1 MHDMR
6 SLRPASAIVVT
17 VAVAAAA
24 GAFATSDGR
33 STNPANRLNSL
44 TLPDAKITV
53 TFPFN
58 WYVTTRRL
66 DYLVDPHTLLAVASY
81 VIPFRAGANCDG
93 TQGRGRP
100 VDGAFILLKEVLD
113 RASLRR
119 SLPRLST
126 RPIRFN
132 VPSGGRAGCLPPYS
146 AVYQFRVA
154 SRAFY
159 VYVSVG
165 PRATKAT
172 RAAVARVLDTM
183 KIAPTR

>member
-6 SLRPASAIVVT
+6 PLRHASVIVMT
-17 VAVAAAA
+17 VALAATA

-33 STNPANRLNSL
+33 STNPASRFNGL

-53 TFPFN
+53 TYPFN

-66 DYLVDPHTLLAVASY
+66 DYVVDPHTLLAVASY

-100 VDGAFILLKEVLD
+100 ADGAFILLKEDLD
-113 RASLRR
+113 GTSLTR

-126 RPIRFN
+126 RPIRFK

-146 AVYQFRVA
+146 AVFQFRVA